1 MARGAELLARMAVS
15 APMVIRDGQN
25 SSGALDLVAKCLQES
40 NTEALHQALR
50 MVFISYFRE
59 QNRFS
64 LFDYKNESL
73 KVRLTQLYL
82 KWKTKIMYRR
92 HKN

>member
-25 SSGALDLVAKCLQES
+25 SSGALDLVAKCLKES

-50 MVFISYFRE
+50 MVFISYFCGS
-59 QNRFS
+59 FCS
-64 LFDYKNESL
+64 VIK
-73 KVRLTQLYL
+73 
-82 KWKTKIMYRR
+82 
-92 HKN
+92 